1 MNKLGKYENAKER
14 LEKAEDMIYSLGLI
28 QKDYEKDN
36 DKYFKKLAEEIEEM
50 INDIEAETAGDR
62 QIVTDYE
69 QEEYEDEM
77 RSMNDRF

>member
-1 MNKLGKYENAKER
+1 MDKLGKYEKSKER
-14 LEKAEDMIYSLGLI
+14 LEKAEDMIYSLELI

-69 QEEYEDEM
+69 QEEYEGEM
-77 RSMNDRF
+77 RSMNDR